1 MIVLER
7 GEYVSVRKSHVGMW
21 VTVSRHFA
29 KGIGEVRMQRISQVK
44 NESASRVM
52 IIRKQHP
59 SYRPC
64 GFDSHRP
71 LHFQPSLAN
80 ASPTRFPAACYAVR
94 SQTMGST
101 GRGFTRR

>member
-29 KGIGEVRMQRISQVK
+29 KGIGEVRMKRISQVK

-59 SYRPC
+59 SCRHHIFRMMDLPC
-64 GFDSHRP
+64 
-71 LHFQPSLAN
+71 LL
-80 ASPTRFPAACYAVR
+80 VR
-94 SQTMGST
+94 SESSDQLSIGWRLRI
-101 GRGFTRR
+101 GIYNGKKIIAFF